1 MVAAQSNAVNNVFY
15 FDKLLWHYWRMIDN
29 TNYKNA
35 DKNDLLKKLEELNI
49 KRQKRLSEEDWQL
62 RNNILG
68 FLEGV
73 ELDDNHTLQ
82 ISSSSSSSVEDT
94 LNILGNIVIT
104 IGTIAGFIIIFYGL
118 LEELLLMVIWGIA
131 GILSALISGYILKGL
146 SKVISLLS
154 SLKNSNNEEH

>member
-1 MVAAQSNAVNNVFY
+1 
-15 FDKLLWHYWRMIDN
+15 MIDE

-35 DKNDLLKKLEELNI
+35 ETNDLLKKLEELNT
-49 KRQKRLSEEDWQL
+49 KRKEGLSEEEWQL

-73 ELDDNHTLQ
+73 ELDDKHTLQ
-82 ISSSSSSSVEDT
+82 PSSSSSSSVEDA
-94 LNILGNIVIT
+94 LNILGNIVIA

-154 SLKNSNNEEH
+154 SLKNTNNEEH